1 MSLDPL
7 SNTSAPTPGTP
18 EWWLNRL
25 SILLNARVGQI
36 QTYRDYYEGRHN
48 LKYADQKFRAAFGAL
63 FAHYAENI
71 CELVVDA
78 CTERMHVQG
87 FRMGAKPRGLT
98 RLRQVAAGSL
108 ANVQSNDVE
117 APDDD
122 AWGMWQA
129 NQLDAQS
136 VILHQGSLIESASYV
151 GVWINPDDAKHPLM
165 SVLDARTTLVIAD
178 YENPLKRRAGL
189 RRWRDDWT
197 GRVFA
202 TLYLPDN
209 TYKYQAIAG
218 FAPVV
223 PPVLPEDADRLQFG
237 MLAGWE
243 RREVPGE
250 PWPLPNPLHKVP
262 IVPFVNKPKLGML
275 GLSEIAT
282 TIPINDAINKL
293 VADMLV
299 TAAFAAFPQRW
310 GINLPLV
317 ENRET
322 GEVEFATGPLE
333 PGSDRLW
340 GFGATEPGTAEIKFG
355 EFTVASLD
363 PFVKAIEQR
372 LQMAATITRTP
383 HHYIL
388 GGQGSFPSGE
398 ALRAVEAPLVTKV
411 TAKELFLGESHE
423 EVIRL
428 GFMILG
434 DKRGQVQDSETIWA
448 DPENRT
454 ESQHV
459 DALLK
464 MGALGVPR
472 EILWEKWGAS
482 PTEIARWKEIEA
494 EAKATGLAAD
504 EALALAAVPGAAPA
518 RGPAPPGTMP
528 GSPAQQTAPAPSA
541 ASFAAS
547 PPPGAEVTPLKVR
560 A

>member
-1 MSLDPL
+1 MSLDPS

-25 SILLNARVGQI
+25 NLLLNAQVGQF

-48 LKYADQKFRAAFGAL
+48 LKYADQKFRAAFGGL
-63 FAHYAENI
+63 FATYAENI

-78 CTERMHVQG
+78 CSERMHVQG
-87 FRMGAKPRGLT
+87 FRMGAKK
-98 RLRQVAAGSL
+98 
-108 ANVQSNDVE
+108 DVE
-117 APDDD
+117 AADTD
-122 AWGMWQA
+122 AWDMWQA
-129 NQLDAQS
+129 NELDAQS
-136 VILHQGSLIESASYV
+136 TILHKTSLIESVSYI
-151 GVWINPDDAKHPLM
+151 GVWANPKDPKRPLM
-165 SVLDARTTLVIAD
+165 RVLDPRSTIVIAD
-178 YENPLKRRAGL
+178 FNDLLQRRAGL

-202 TLYLPDN
+202 ELYLPDN
-209 TYKYQAIAG
+209 TFKYQALAG

-223 PPVLPEDADRLQFG
+223 PPVLPEDADRIQFG

-243 RREVPGE
+243 RRAIPGE
-250 PWPLPNPLHKVP
+250 PWPLPNPLGKIP
-262 IVPFVNKPKLGML
+262 IVPFVNKPKLGMI

-299 TAAFAAFPQRW
+299 TAAFAAFPQRY
-310 GINLPLV
+310 GINLPLI
-317 ENRET
+317 ENKET
-322 GEVEFATGPLE
+322 GDVEFATGPLD

-340 GFGATEPGTAEIKFG
+340 GFGSSEPGIAEIKFG
-355 EFTVASLD
+355 EFSVASLD
-363 PFVKAIEQR
+363 GFIKAIEQR

-411 TAKELFLGESHE
+411 VDKELMLGESYE

-428 GFMILG
+428 GFMLR
-434 DKRGQVQDSETIWA
+434 DDPRGKIMDSETIWA

-464 MGALGVPR
+464 MGAMGVPR
-472 EILWEKWGAS
+472 EVLWERWGAS
-482 PTEIARWKEIEA
+482 PVEIARWKVLEA
-494 EAKATGLAAD
+494 EAKAAGGIPAD
-504 EALALAAVPGAAPA
+504 DTLALAAVPGAA
-518 RGPAPPGTMP
+518 GAPRPGMP
-528 GSPAQQTAPAPSA
+528 GQPGGPAQQTTSGITA

-560 A
+560 G

>member
-1 MSLDPL
+1 MTLDIR

-25 SILLNARVGQI
+25 SLLLNARDGEL
-36 QTYRDYYEGRHN
+36 QTKRDYYEGRHN
-48 LKYADQKFRAAFGAL
+48 LKYADRKFREAFGSL
-63 FAHYAENI
+63 FASYAENI

-78 CTERMHVQG
+78 CSERMHVQG
-87 FRMGAKPRGLT
+87 FRMGAK
-98 RLRQVAAGSL
+98 AA
-108 ANVQSNDVE
+108 APARAAKADPVQDLE
-117 APDDD
+117 AADKD
-122 AWGMWQA
+122 AWGIWQR
-129 NQLDAQS
+129 NQMDAYS
-136 VILHQGSLIESASYV
+136 TILHKSSLIESVSYV
-151 GVWINPDDAKHPLM
+151 GVWVNPDDDRHPLM
-165 SVLDARTTLVIAD
+165 RVLDARSTLVIAD
-178 YENPLKRRAGL
+178 YEDPLKRRAAI

-197 GRVFA
+197 GKVFA

-209 TYKYQAIAG
+209 TFKYQALAG

-223 PPVLPEDADRLQFG
+223 PPVLPEDADRIQFG
-237 MLAGWE
+237 MLAGWQ

-250 PWPLPNPLHKVP
+250 PWPLPNPLGVVP
-262 IVPFVNKPKLGML
+262 IVPFVNKPKLGMI

-293 VADMLV
+293 VSDMLV
-299 TAAFAAFPQRW
+299 AAAFAAFPQRY
-310 GINLPLV
+310 GINLPLT
-317 ENRET
+317 ENKET

-340 GFGATEPGTAEIKFG
+340 GFGSTEPGTGEIKFG
-355 EFTVASLD
+355 EFSVAALD

-411 TAKELFLGESHE
+411 IDKQLFLGEAHE
-423 EVIRL
+423 EIVRL
-428 GFMILG
+428 AFRILG
-434 DKRGQVQDSETIWA
+434 DPRGQIMDSETIWA

-472 EILWEKWGAS
+472 EVLWERWGAS
-482 PTEIARWKEIEA
+482 PTEIARWKELA
-494 EAKATGLAAD
+494 AAATGPLSPEAGLAI
-504 EALALAAVPGAAPA
+504 AAIPGAAPSSA
-518 RGPAPPGTMP
+518 NGAPGP
-528 GSPAQQTAPAPSA
+528 
-541 ASFAAS
+541 ASFAAL
-547 PPPGAEVTPLKVR
+547 PVPGAEVTQLKVR